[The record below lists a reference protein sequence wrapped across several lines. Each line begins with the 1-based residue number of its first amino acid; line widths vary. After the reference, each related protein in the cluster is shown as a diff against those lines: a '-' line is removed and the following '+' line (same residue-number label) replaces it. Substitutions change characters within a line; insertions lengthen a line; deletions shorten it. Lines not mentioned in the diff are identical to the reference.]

1 MKRLMTLN
9 YSLEPSLGTVLVAL
23 VTRYIPLQVKILLQ
37 VLIEIT
43 TDLPKREVKKKKEIG
58 KVFATESLQTQVF
71 LHF

>member
-1 MKRLMTLN
+1 MN
-9 YSLEPSLGTVLVAL
+9 YSLEPSLGTVLVSL

-43 TDLPKREVKKKKEIG
+43 TYLPKREVKKKEIG
-58 KVFATESLQTQVF
+58 EVFATESLQTQVF